1 MSDKFKEKYRIATAR
16 ANWWDYRNPG
26 LYFITICTHG
36 MECSLGEIT
45 DDEMHL
51 SAIGEIAST
60 CWTEIPKHFTFVK
73 LHTMVVMPNHV
84 HGILEILPDANV
96 ETLNV
101 ETLNVETLN
110 VETLNVE
117 TLHATSLRKIPGMY
131 VQTLHATSLP
141 IPPAKNKKMAA
152 ISPPKGS
159 LASIIRSYK
168 SAVSKKV
175 HLFHS
180 TFDWQE
186 RYYDN
191 IIRDLPAYQRI
202 ETYIANN
209 ASSWKDDKFFQ

>member
-1 MSDKFKEKYRIATAR
+1 
-16 ANWWDYRNPG
+16 
-26 LYFITICTHG
+26 

-117 TLHATSLRKIPGMY
+117 TLHATSL
-131 VQTLHATSLP
+131 P

-175 HLFHS
+175 HSIHR
-180 TFDWQE
+180 TFEWQE